1 MFGVKKMRR
10 LSILGSTGSI
20 GRQTLE
26 VVRKAPSDF
35 TVEALTCE
43 SDIDTLYDQIMEFNP
58 KLVSVVN
65 EDKAKEL
72 SDRLKGCGNN
82 TEVITGRKG
91 NITAATIYSSDTLVG
106 AIVGF
111 AGLEPVYHAVL
122 SGKDIALANKETL
135 VAGGDIIMPLIKEK
149 GVKMLPIDSEH
160 SAIWQCL
167 KGEKRSDLD
176 RILITASGGPF
187 RGMTR
192 EQLEN
197 VRPEDALRHPTWNMG
212 GKITI
217 DSATMMN
224 KGLEIIEA
232 HHLYDIECDRIDVV
246 VYPQSVIHSMI
257 RLKDGSVLA
266 QMGKPSMV
274 LPIEVALYY
283 PDRGPSIVSEF
294 DPFEAAL
301 SELTFEPCDTEV
313 FRLVKLA
320 YEAGGKGGL
329 VPTVMNAANEAA
341 VRAFL
346 KGKIDFLGIEKTV
359 FETVEKMDPEI
370 SSIELTLESIERADT
385 EARIFA
391 NELIDGKNR

>member
-1 MFGVKKMRR
+1 MRR

-26 VVRKAPSDF
+26 VVRNAPSDF
-35 TVEALTCE
+35 TVETLTCE
-43 SDIDTLYDQIMEFNP
+43 SDIETLYGQIMEFNP

-65 EDKAKEL
+65 EAKAKEL
-72 SDRLKGCGNN
+72 NDRLKASGNK
-82 TEVITGRKG
+82 TEVISGREG
-91 NITAATIYSSDTLVG
+91 NITAATIESSDTLVG

-122 SGKDIALANKETL
+122 NGKDIALANKETL

-167 KGEKRSDLD
+167 KGENRADLD

-192 EQLEN
+192 QHLEN
-197 VRPEDALRHPTWNMG
+197 VKPEDALRHPTWNMG

-232 HHLYDIECDRIDVV
+232 HHLYAIDCDRIDVV
-246 VYPQSVIHSMI
+246 VHPQSVIHSMI

-283 PDRGPSIVSEF
+283 PDRGPSIVTEF
-294 DPFEAAL
+294 DPFDAAM
-301 SELTFEPCDTEV
+301 SNLTFEPCDTEV

-320 YEAGGKGGL
+320 YEAGRRGGL

-341 VRAFL
+341 VRSFL
-346 KGKIDFLGIEKTV
+346 KGKIDFLGIERTV

-370 SSIELTLESIERADT
+370 NGVELTLDSIEQADKD
-385 EARIFA
+385 ARIYA
-391 NELIDGKNR
+391 DEITDGTNRK

>member
-1 MFGVKKMRR
+1 MRK

-20 GRQTLE
+20 GKQTLE
-26 VVRKAPSDF
+26 VARKAPSDF
-35 TVEALTCE
+35 TVEALTCG
-43 SDIDTLYDQIMEFNP
+43 SDIDTLFDQVKEFRP
-58 KLVSVVN
+58 KVCSVVD
-65 EDKAKEL
+65 EEKAIEL
-72 SDRLKGCGNN
+72 EGRLKSEGID
-82 TEVITGRKG
+82 TEVLKGNEG
-91 NITAATIYSSDTLVG
+91 NITVATLDSIDTVVG

-111 AGLEPVYHAVL
+111 AGLEPVYHGIL

-135 VAGGDIIMPLIKEK
+135 VAGGDIIMPLIREK
-149 GVKMLPIDSEH
+149 RVMMLPIDSEH

-167 KGEKRSDLD
+167 KGEKRADLD

-192 EQLEN
+192 DQLEG
-197 VRPEDALRHPTWNMG
+197 VTLQDALHHPTWNMG

-232 HHLYDIECDRIDVV
+232 HHLYGISCSKIDVV
-246 VYPQSVIHSMI
+246 VHPQSIIHSMI

-283 PDRGPSIVSEF
+283 PERGPSIVTEF
-294 DPFEAAL
+294 DPFADGM
-301 SELTFEPCDTEV
+301 SNLTFEPCDTEV

-320 YEAGGKGGL
+320 YETGDKGGL
-329 VPTVMNAANEAA
+329 YPTVMNASNEAA
-341 VRAFL
+341 VMSYLA
-346 KGKIDFLGIEKTV
+346 GKIRFLDIERTV
-359 FETVEKMDPEI
+359 FETVEKMDPFI
-370 SSIELTLESIERADT
+370 RNASLTIETIEQTDRD
-385 EARIFA
+385 ARIFA
-391 NELIDGKNR
+391 GEIIKGKIN

>member
-1 MFGVKKMRR
+1 MRK

-20 GRQTLE
+20 GKQTLE
-26 VVRKAPSDF
+26 VARKAPSDF
-35 TVEALTCE
+35 TVEALTCG
-43 SDIDTLYDQIMEFNP
+43 SDIDTLFDQVKEFRP
-58 KLVSVVN
+58 KVCSVVD
-65 EDKAKEL
+65 EQKAIEL
-72 SDRLKGCGNN
+72 EGRLKSEGID
-82 TEVITGRKG
+82 TEVLKGNEG
-91 NITAATIYSSDTLVG
+91 NITVATLDSIDTVVG

-111 AGLEPVYHAVL
+111 AGLEPVYHGIL

-135 VAGGDIIMPLIKEK
+135 VAGGDIIMPLIREK
-149 GVKMLPIDSEH
+149 SVMMLPIDSEH

-167 KGEKRSDLD
+167 KGEKRADLD

-192 EQLEN
+192 EQLEG
-197 VRPEDALRHPTWNMG
+197 VTLQDALHHPTWNMG

-232 HHLYDIECDRIDVV
+232 HHLYGISCNKIDVV
-246 VYPQSVIHSMI
+246 VHPQSIIHSMI

-283 PDRGPSIVSEF
+283 PERGPSIVTEF
-294 DPFEAAL
+294 DPFAEGM
-301 SELTFEPCDTEV
+301 SNLTFEPCDTEV

-320 YEAGGKGGL
+320 YKTGDKGGL
-329 VPTVMNAANEAA
+329 YPTVMNAANEAA
-341 VRAFL
+341 VMSYLA
-346 KGKIDFLGIEKTV
+346 GKIRFLDIERTV
-359 FETVEKMDPEI
+359 FETVEKMDPFI
-370 SSIELTLESIERADT
+370 RNASLTIETIEQTDRD
-385 EARIFA
+385 ARIFA
-391 NELIDGKNR
+391 GEIIKGKIN

>member
-1 MFGVKKMRR
+1 MRK

-20 GRQTLE
+20 GKQTLE
-26 VVRKAPSDF
+26 VARKAPSDF
-35 TVEALTCE
+35 TVEALTCG
-43 SDIDTLYDQIMEFNP
+43 SDIDTLFDQVKEFRP
-58 KLVSVVN
+58 KVCSVVD
-65 EDKAKEL
+65 EQKAIEL
-72 SDRLKGCGNN
+72 EGRLKSEGID
-82 TEVITGRKG
+82 TEVLKGNEG
-91 NITAATIYSSDTLVG
+91 NITVATLDSIDTVVG

-111 AGLEPVYHAVL
+111 AGLEPVYHGIL

-135 VAGGDIIMPLIKEK
+135 VAGGDIIMPLIREK
-149 GVKMLPIDSEH
+149 GVMMLPIDSEH

-167 KGEKRSDLD
+167 KGEKRADLD

-192 EQLEN
+192 DQLEG
-197 VRPEDALRHPTWNMG
+197 VTLQDALHHPTWNMG

-232 HHLYDIECDRIDVV
+232 HHLYGISCNKIDVV
-246 VYPQSVIHSMI
+246 VHPQSIIHSMI

-283 PDRGPSIVSEF
+283 PERGPSIVTEF
-294 DPFEAAL
+294 DPFADGM
-301 SELTFEPCDTEV
+301 SNLTFEPCDTEV

-320 YEAGGKGGL
+320 YKTGDKGGL
-329 VPTVMNAANEAA
+329 YPTVMNAANEAA
-341 VRAFL
+341 VMSYLA
-346 KGKIDFLGIEKTV
+346 GKIRFLDIERTV
-359 FETVEKMDPEI
+359 FETVEKMDPFI
-370 SSIELTLESIERADT
+370 RNASLTIETIEQTDRD
-385 EARIFA
+385 ARIFA
-391 NELIDGKNR
+391 GEIIKGKIN

>member
-1 MFGVKKMRR
+1 MRR

-20 GRQTLE
+20 GKQTLE
-26 VVRKAPSDF
+26 VARKAPNDF
-35 TVEALTCE
+35 TVEALTCG
-43 SDIDTLYDQIMEFNP
+43 SDIDTLYEQIVEFRP
-58 KLVSVVN
+58 KVCSVVN
-65 EDKAKEL
+65 EKKAAEL
-72 SDRLKGCGNN
+72 SARLKSEGVD
-82 TEVITGRKG
+82 TEVLTGSEG
-91 NITAATIYSSDTLVG
+91 NITVATLDSCDTVVG

-111 AGLEPVYHAVL
+111 AGLEPVYHGIL

-135 VAGGDIIMPLIKEK
+135 VAGGDIIMPLIREK
-149 GVKMLPIDSEH
+149 GVMMLPIDSEH

-167 KGEKRSDLD
+167 KGEKMDDLD

-187 RGMTR
+187 RGMSR
-192 EQLEN
+192 EDLEN
-197 VRPEDALRHPTWNMG
+197 VTLENALHHPTWNMG

-232 HHLYDIECDRIDVV
+232 HHLYGISCRRIDVV
-246 VYPQSVIHSMI
+246 VHPQSVIHSMI

-283 PDRGPSIVSEF
+283 PERGPSIVKEF
-294 DPFEAAL
+294 DPFEAAT
-301 SELTFEPCDTEV
+301 SNLTFEPCDTEV

-320 YEAGGKGGL
+320 YETGDKGGL
-329 VPTVMNAANEAA
+329 YPTVMNAANESA
-341 VRAFL
+341 VNAYL
-346 KGKIDFLGIEKTV
+346 AGKIKFLDIERTV

-370 SSIELTLESIERADT
+370 GGMELTIDTIEQTDKD
-385 EARIFA
+385 ARIYA
-391 NELIDGKNR
+391 DNLINGKIDS

>member
-1 MFGVKKMRR
+1 MRK

-26 VVRKAPSDF
+26 VARKAPEDF
-35 TVEALTCE
+35 TVEALTCD
-43 SDIDTLYDQIMEFNP
+43 SDIETLYEQIVEFRP
-58 KLVSVVN
+58 RVCSVVR

-72 SDRLKGCGNN
+72 SGRLKSAGID
-82 TEVITGRKG
+82 TEVLSGREG
-91 NITAATIYSSDTLVG
+91 NITVATLDSIDTIVG

-122 SGKDIALANKETL
+122 KGKDIALANKETL
-135 VAGGDIIMPLIKEK
+135 VAGGDIIMPLIREK
-149 GVKMLPIDSEH
+149 GVMMLPIDSEH

-167 KGEKRSDLD
+167 KGEKREDLD

-187 RGMTR
+187 RGMSR
-192 EQLEN
+192 QQLES
-197 VRPEDALRHPTWNMG
+197 VTVQDALHHPTWNMG

-232 HHLYDIECDRIDVV
+232 HHLYGIECSRIDVV
-246 VYPQSVIHSMI
+246 VHPQSVIHSMI

-283 PDRGPSIVSEF
+283 PDRGPSIVKEF
-294 DPFEAAL
+294 DPFEAAT
-301 SELTFEPCDTEV
+301 SNLTFEACDTEV

-320 YEAGGKGGL
+320 YETGDKGGL
-329 VPTVMNAANEAA
+329 YPTVMNAANESA
-341 VRAFL
+341 VRAYL
-346 KGKIDFLGIEKTV
+346 DGKIKFLDIERTV
-359 FETVEKMDPEI
+359 FDTVEKMDPDI
-370 SSIELTLESIERADT
+370 KNMNLTIETIAQTDKD
-385 EARIFA
+385 ARIYA
-391 NELIDGKNR
+391 DELIAGKIKS

>member
-1 MFGVKKMRR
+1 MRK

-20 GRQTLE
+20 GKQTLE
-26 VVRKAPSDF
+26 VARKAPSDF
-35 TVEALTCE
+35 TVEALTCG
-43 SDIDTLYDQIMEFNP
+43 SDIDTLFDQVKEFRP
-58 KLVSVVN
+58 KVCSVVD
-65 EDKAKEL
+65 EQKAIEL
-72 SDRLKGCGNN
+72 EGRLKSEGID
-82 TEVITGRKG
+82 TEVLKG
-91 NITAATIYSSDTLVG
+91 NEGNISVATLDSIDTVVG

-111 AGLEPVYHAVL
+111 AGLEPVYHGIL

-135 VAGGDIIMPLIKEK
+135 VAGGDIIMPLIREK
-149 GVKMLPIDSEH
+149 GVMMLPIDSEH

-167 KGEKRSDLD
+167 KGEKRADLD

-192 EQLEN
+192 EQLEG
-197 VRPEDALRHPTWNMG
+197 VTLQDALHHPTWNMG

-232 HHLYDIECDRIDVV
+232 HHLYGISCSKIDVV
-246 VYPQSVIHSMI
+246 VHPQSIIHSMI

-283 PDRGPSIVSEF
+283 PERGPSIVTEF
-294 DPFEAAL
+294 DPFADGM
-301 SELTFEPCDTEV
+301 SNLTFEPCDTEV

-320 YEAGGKGGL
+320 YETGDKGGL
-329 VPTVMNAANEAA
+329 YPTVMNAANEAA
-341 VRAFL
+341 VMSYLA
-346 KGKIDFLGIEKTV
+346 GKIRFLDIERTV
-359 FETVEKMDPEI
+359 FGTVEKMDPFI
-370 SSIELTLESIERADT
+370 RNASLTIETIEQTDRD
-385 EARIFA
+385 ARIYA
-391 NELIDGKNR
+391 GEIIKGKIN

>member
-1 MFGVKKMRR
+1 MRK

-26 VVRKAPSDF
+26 VARKAPEDF
-35 TVEALTCE
+35 TVEALTCD
-43 SDIDTLYDQIMEFNP
+43 SDIETLYEQIVEFRP
-58 KLVSVVN
+58 RVCSVVR

-72 SDRLKGCGNN
+72 SGRLKSAGID
-82 TEVITGRKG
+82 TEVLSGREG
-91 NITAATIYSSDTLVG
+91 NITVATLDSIDTIVG

-122 SGKDIALANKETL
+122 KGKDIALANKETL
-135 VAGGDIIMPLIKEK
+135 VAGGDIIMPLIREK
-149 GVKMLPIDSEH
+149 GVMMLPIDSEH

-167 KGEKRSDLD
+167 KGEKREDLD

-187 RGMTR
+187 RGMSR
-192 EQLEN
+192 QQLES
-197 VRPEDALRHPTWNMG
+197 VTVQDALHHPTWNMG

-232 HHLYDIECDRIDVV
+232 HHLYGIECSRIDVV
-246 VYPQSVIHSMI
+246 VHPQSVIHSMI

-283 PDRGPSIVSEF
+283 PDRGPSIVKEF
-294 DPFEAAL
+294 DPFEAAT
-301 SELTFEPCDTEV
+301 SNLTFEACDTEV

-320 YEAGGKGGL
+320 YETGDKGGL
-329 VPTVMNAANEAA
+329 YPTVMNAANESA
-341 VRAFL
+341 VRAYL
-346 KGKIDFLGIEKTV
+346 DGKIKFLDIERTV
-359 FETVEKMDPEI
+359 FETVEKMDPDI
-370 SSIELTLESIERADT
+370 KNMNLTIETIAQTDKD
-385 EARIFA
+385 ARIYA
-391 NELIDGKNR
+391 DELIAGKIKS

>member
-1 MFGVKKMRR
+1 MRK
-10 LSILGSTGSI
+10 LSVLGSTGSI
-20 GRQTLE
+20 GKQTLE
-26 VVRKAPSDF
+26 VARKAPSDF
-35 TVEALTCE
+35 TVEALTCG
-43 SDIDTLYDQIMEFNP
+43 SDIDTLYDQILEFRP
-58 KLVSVVN
+58 GVCSVVN
-65 EDKAKEL
+65 EQKAIEL
-72 SDRLKGCGNN
+72 SARLKASGIN
-82 TEVITGRKG
+82 TEVLTGSEG
-91 NITAATIYSSDTLVG
+91 NITAATLDSIDTVVG
-106 AIVGF
+106 AVVGF
-111 AGLEPVYHAVL
+111 AGLEPVYHGIL

-135 VAGGDIIMPLIKEK
+135 VAGGDIIMPLIREK

-167 KGEKRSDLD
+167 KGEKREDLD

-197 VRPEDALRHPTWNMG
+197 VTLENALHHPTWNMG

-232 HHLYDIECDRIDVV
+232 HHLYGISCSKIDVV
-246 VYPQSVIHSMI
+246 VHPQSIIHSMI

-283 PDRGPSIVSEF
+283 PDRGPSIVKEF
-294 DPFEAAL
+294 DPFEAAC
-301 SELTFEPCDTEV
+301 SNLTFEPCDTEV

-320 YEAGGKGGL
+320 YETGDKGGL
-329 VPTVMNAANEAA
+329 YPTVMNAANESA
-341 VRAFL
+341 VNAYLAGRIKFL
-346 KGKIDFLGIEKTV
+346 DIERTV
-359 FETVEKMDPEI
+359 FETVNCMDSVI
-370 SSIELTLESIERADT
+370 GNMELTIESVKQTDKD
-385 EARIFA
+385 ARIYA
-391 NELIDGKNR
+391 EELINGKINS

>member
-1 MFGVKKMRR
+1 MRK

-20 GRQTLE
+20 GKQTLE
-26 VVRKAPSDF
+26 VVRKASGDF
-35 TVEALTCE
+35 TIEALTCG
-43 SDIDTLYDQIMEFNP
+43 SDIDTLFEQIKEFRP
-58 KLVSVVN
+58 KVCSVVDP
-65 EDKAKEL
+65 DKASEL
-72 SDRLKGCGNN
+72 SGKLRDSGIKI
-82 TEVITGRKG
+82 EVLTGKEG
-91 NITAATIYSSDTLVG
+91 NITCATLDSCDTVVG

-135 VAGGDIIMPLIKEK
+135 VAGGDVIMPLIREK
-149 GVKMLPIDSEH
+149 GVMMLPIDSEH

-167 KGEKRSDLD
+167 KGERRDDLD

-187 RGMTR
+187 RGKSRSDMERVT
-192 EQLEN
+192 
-197 VRPEDALRHPTWNMG
+197 VEDALHHPTWNMG

-232 HHLYDIECDRIDVV
+232 HHLYGIECDRIDVV
-246 VYPQSVIHSMI
+246 VHPQSVIHSMI

-283 PDRGPSIVSEF
+283 PERGPSIVTEF
-294 DPFEAAL
+294 DPFDAAM
-301 SELTFEPCDTEV
+301 SCLTFEPCDTEV
-313 FRLVKLA
+313 FRLVRLA
-320 YEAGGKGGL
+320 YEAGKVGGL
-329 VPTVMNAANEAA
+329 IPTVMNAANESA

-346 KGKIDFLGIEKTV
+346 AGRIGFLDIERTV
-359 FETVEKMDPEI
+359 FETVEKMSPSV
-370 SSIELTLESIERADT
+370 SSISLTLESICQTDK
-385 EARIFA
+385 EARVFA
-391 NELIDGKNR
+391 DEIINGNIIK

>member
-1 MFGVKKMRR
+1 MRR

-20 GRQTLE
+20 GKQTLE

-35 TVEALTCE
+35 TVEALTCG
-43 SDIDTLYDQIMEFNP
+43 SDIDALYDQIVEFRP
-58 KLVSVVN
+58 KVCSVV
-65 EDKAKEL
+65 DDKKAKEL
-72 SDRLKGCGNN
+72 SQRLKDAGIS
-82 TEVITGRKG
+82 TEVLSGKEG
-91 NITAATIYSSDTLVG
+91 NIACATLESSDTVVG

-111 AGLEPVYHAVL
+111 AGLEPVYHAVM

-135 VAGGDIIMPLIKEK
+135 VAGGDIIMPLIREK
-149 GVKMLPIDSEH
+149 GVMMLPIDSEH

-167 KGEKRSDLD
+167 KGEKREDLD

-187 RGMTR
+187 RGMKR
-192 EQLEN
+192 EDLEN
-197 VRPEDALRHPTWNMG
+197 VTLENALHHPTWNMG

-232 HHLYDIECDRIDVV
+232 HHLYGISCSKIDVV
-246 VYPQSVIHSMI
+246 VHPQSIIHSMI

-283 PDRGPSIVSEF
+283 PDRGPSIVTEF
-294 DPFEAAL
+294 DPFAQGMNN
-301 SELTFEPCDTEV
+301 LTFEPCDTEV

-320 YEAGGKGGL
+320 YETGDKGGL
-329 VPTVMNAANEAA
+329 YPTVMNAANESA
-341 VRAFL
+341 VRSYL
-346 KGKIDFLGIEKTV
+346 KGKIKFLDIERTV
-359 FETVEKMDPEI
+359 FDTVEKMDPEI
-370 SSIELTLESIERADT
+370 KDSPLTIETIAQADRD
-385 EARIFA
+385 ARIYA
-391 NELIDGKNR
+391 DEIIDGKI